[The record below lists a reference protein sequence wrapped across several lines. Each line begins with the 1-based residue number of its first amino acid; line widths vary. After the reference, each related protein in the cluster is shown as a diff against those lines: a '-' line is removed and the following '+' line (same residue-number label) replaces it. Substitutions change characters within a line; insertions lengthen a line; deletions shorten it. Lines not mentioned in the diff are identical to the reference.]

1 MTFKDLLRQKDIHAA
16 QLARKL
22 NLHRATVS
30 KWCTKQTKPKIK
42 YVPIIAEFL
51 GVTVEE
57 VLACFT
63 N

>member
-1 MTFKDLLRQKDIHAA
+1 MTLKDLLRKKDMHAA

-22 NLHRATVS
+22 KLHRATVS
-30 KWCTKQTKPKIK
+30 KWCTKQTKPKIT
-42 YVPIIAEFL
+42 YIPIIAEFL
-51 GVTVEE
+51 GVTVDE